1 LPNYILNK
9 SIMQKFIIPTIN
21 STPSKATIKGQDAKH
36 ICQVLRLATGDTIQI
51 TNGKGKDFT
60 AEIYSIK
67 KDSVELDII
76 DEHKSLTESHID
88 ITLCTGMLKDKKM
101 DLVIKHV
108 TQLGIYK
115 WVPFFC
121 ERSIPTP
128 DAKRLEKRHKR
139 WEIIAQESLKQC
151 QRSRLPIIS
160 SPLNYKDMLEIARP
174 YDAKIAFWEK
184 ATQKLGSLERTG
196 PIKKVII
203 LIGPEGGFSE
213 TEIVLAK
220 EKGFC
225 SYSLG
230 PRILRAETASI
241 SSCTLIQHLL
251 GDI

>member
-1 LPNYILNK
+1 
-9 SIMQKFIIPTIN
+9 MQKFILPTIN
-21 STPSKATIKGQDAKH
+21 SASSKATIQGQDAKH
-36 ICQVLRLATGDTIQI
+36 ICKVLRLAIGDIIQI

-60 AEIYSIK
+60 AKISSILK
-67 KDSVELDII
+67 ASVEINII
-76 DEHKSLTESHID
+76 EEHKSLTESPID

-128 DAKRLEKRHKR
+128 DIKRLEKRHKR

-160 SPLNYKDMLEIARP
+160 NPLNFKDMLAIACT
-174 YDAKIAFWEK
+174 YDEKITFWEK
-184 ATQKLGSLERTG
+184 ATKKLETLERSAS
-196 PIKKVII
+196 IKKVII

-213 TEIVLAK
+213 TEIALAK

-241 SSCTLIQHLL
+241 SSCTLIQHIL